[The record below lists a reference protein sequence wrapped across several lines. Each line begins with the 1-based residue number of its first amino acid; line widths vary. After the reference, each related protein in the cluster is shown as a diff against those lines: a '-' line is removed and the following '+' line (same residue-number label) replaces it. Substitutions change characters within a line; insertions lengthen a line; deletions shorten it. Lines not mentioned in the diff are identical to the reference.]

1 MNAVNSQLMKS
12 NNSRMPISNTSKSTQ
27 TVRGKNPA
35 FQE

>member
-1 MNAVNSQLMKS
+1 MDAVNSQLMRN

-27 TVRGKNPA
+27 TVRGKTAA